1 MASFLQ
7 NHGDI
12 ILDAVLTDY
21 GRRLLAKGD
30 GSFRISKFALADDE
44 IDYSLYDTELSTD
57 NKIME
62 TPIMEA
68 ITNNAASVKCP
79 LLSFSIENIL
89 FMPTLLLNQL
99 FNQNTTGSFGDF
111 SGFIVPVDNSNI
123 DQTKTSRYL
132 TSSTNVYLP
141 GVLNNGMREIIV
153 DHGIDSEKLSNKE
166 NLRNRY
172 QSMYETQ
179 FNVYTDNRFCNIGK
193 NSNSTL
199 YSIMPLSVDD
209 DGVAVYRITDL
220 TTVGNMG
227 FVSTV
232 QDNDTQTPIRGTK
245 GTRVSFTLVPNLDLS
260 ATDSMFLKYGKL
272 ITFNGNQYHSI
283 RSYVTI
289 EGITTGCSVDVPIL
303 FVKIKL

>member
-1 MASFLQ
+1 
-7 NHGDI
+7 
-12 ILDAVLTDY
+12 
-21 GRRLLAKGD
+21 
-30 GSFRISKFALADDE
+30 
-44 IDYSLYDTELSTD
+44 
-57 NKIME
+57 
-62 TPIMEA
+62 
-68 ITNNAASVKCP
+68 
-79 LLSFSIENIL
+79 
-89 FMPTLLLNQL
+89 
-99 FNQNTTGSFGDF
+99 
-111 SGFIVPVDNSNI
+111 
-123 DQTKTSRYL
+123 
-132 TSSTNVYLP
+132 
-141 GVLNNGMREIIV
+141 
-153 DHGIDSEKLSNKE
+153 
-166 NLRNRY
+166 
-172 QSMYETQ
+172 
-179 FNVYTDNRFCNIGK
+179 
-193 NSNSTL
+193 
-199 YSIMPLSVDD
+199 MPLSVDD